1 MNPEIETYKYFVLGL
16 IEQMK
21 PRHVLEIGL
30 GATASTAKHILTKRS
45 FGFDLTIIDL
55 YRNNQALEILHPFKD
70 EYKIIYMDSTKP
82 ESYANTNP
90 NLTNGINQPEII
102 LLDGDH
108 SPKAVFADIS
118 NIVLLNILACNG
130 IIVAHDVAHSTVR
143 YACQKAAEEYG
154 LNFFCIPEINIG
166 LLKYSY

>member
-1 MNPEIETYKYFVLGL
+1 MEPEIQTYKHFALGL

-45 FGFDLTIIDL
+45 FGFDFTIIDL
-55 YRNNQALEILHPFKD
+55 HRNEQALDALCPFKD
-70 EYKIIYMDSTKP
+70 EYKIIFMDSTKP
-82 ESYANTNP
+82 ESYRDTNP
-90 NLTNGINQPEII
+90 NLTNGLNQPEII

-108 SPKAVFADIS
+108 SPRAVFADIS
-118 NIVLLNILACNG
+118 NIVLLNILPHNG
-130 IIVAHDVAHSTVR
+130 VIVAHDVMHSTVR
-143 YACQKAAEEYG
+143 HACQKAAKEYG
-154 LNFFCIPEINIG
+154 LNLFCIPEINIG